1 MCPAH
6 PTISPMQF
14 VLAWSDLFA
23 NVVALY
29 RGRAGGHRWL
39 VACPP
44 SEALEAD
51 RQLRAL
57 DGKGEVLLLA
67 YQNLTPLRLGLEAQG
82 GAAVSSPTAGRG
94 LRGVLVLDRDLRGTG
109 VGSAAAGG
117 QDDGAAAS
125 ICADLGLPVRVCSP
139 HRLGAALLEW
149 WALTPHA
156 AVPGPGGEGLSPP

>member
-1 MCPAH
+1 MGA
-6 PTISPMQF
+6 MQF

-44 SEALEAD
+44 GEALEAD

-57 DGKGEVLLLA
+57 EGKGELLLLA
-67 YQNLTPLRLGLEAQG
+67 YAGLLPLRLGLEAQG

-94 LRGVLVLDRDLRGTG
+94 LRGVLVLDHDLE
-109 VGSAAAGG
+109 SA
-117 QDDGAAAS
+117 GAAAAQDGNAAAS
-125 ICADLGLPVRVCSP
+125 VCADLGLPVRVCSP
-139 HRLGAALLEW
+139 QRLGVALPEW

-156 AVPGPGGEGLSPP
+156 AIPGPGGEELSPP

>member
-1 MCPAH
+1 MAA
-6 PTISPMQF
+6 MQF

-44 SEALEAD
+44 GEALEAD
-51 RQLRAL
+51 CQLRAL

-67 YQNLTPLRLGLEAQG
+67 YRDLTPLRLALEAQD

-94 LRGVLVLDRDLRGTG
+94 LRGVLVLDRDLGDAG
-109 VGSAAAGG
+109 VGGAAAAAGG
-117 QDDGAAAS
+117 QGDGAAAGV
-125 ICADLGLPVRVCSP
+125 CADLGLPVRVCSP
-139 HRLGAALLEW
+139 HRLGAALPEW